1 MALIG
6 KPALA
11 HRTLARMNL
20 GEARGAG
27 EAIRDRM
34 VEEVEDTMLVVIWK
48 GVMVLNM
55 WRR

>member
-1 MALIG
+1 
-6 KPALA
+6 
-11 HRTLARMNL
+11 MNL

-55 WRR
+55 